1 MHNVLAGFG
10 FMLIRQSQK
19 TSYNSI
25 KQLNSNFEKKSS
37 YFLNIHFLNFL
48 SLSLN
53 TQSKIILNKKNNI
66 IFYNNKSLNNY
77 KYNIINKS
85 FSSSN
90 KSFSSSNKSYSSS
103 NKSYSSSNKSYSS
116 SNKSYS
122 SSNYI
127 KKMSNEINVKKNCD
141 HINLRGENCST
152 CNNIIENKTNQ
163 LNNGFANTCSYD
175 YDYIVIGGGP
185 GGMASAKE
193 AAANGAKVLLLDF
206 VKPSNQGTKW
216 GLGGTCVNVGCVP
229 KKLMHYAGHMGSL
242 FKLDSGPYGWELG
255 QIKHD
260 WDKLVNTVQSHIHSL
275 NFSYTVGLRSSKV
288 KYINGLA
295 KLKNMNTVTYYLKGD
310 KTKEVDVTGKYI
322 LIATGCRP
330 NIPEDVEGAK
340 ELSITSDDIFSL
352 KKAPGKTLVVGASY
366 VALECAGFLNSL
378 GYDVSVAVRSI
389 VLRGFDQQCANKVKT
404 FMIEQGVLFLD
415 GILPKKLTK
424 ETNGQIKVLF
434 SNGNTEIYDTVLYAT
449 GRKGDIEGLNLQA
462 LNINMDKNSN
472 KIITDKYSCTNI
484 TSIFAVGD
492 VSFKCPELAPV
503 CIKAGEILA
512 RRLFKKSNEIMDYTY
527 IPTAIYTPIEYGSC
541 GYSEESAY
549 ATFGKENVEIY
560 LQEFNNLEISAVH
573 RKKHKKA
580 QKDDFD
586 IDIGS
591 TCLSKL
597 ICLKN
602 QENIV
607 IGFHYVGPN
616 AGEVT
621 QGMALAIKLKVKKS
635 DFDTCVG
642 IHPTDAESFMNLTIT
657 LSSGL
662 SFAAKGGCG
671 GGKCG

>member
-25 KQLNSNFEKKSS
+25 KQLNS
-37 YFLNIHFLNFL
+37 
-48 SLSLN
+48 
-53 TQSKIILNKKNNI
+53 
-66 IFYNNKSLNNY
+66 
-77 KYNIINKS
+77 
-85 FSSSN
+85 
-90 KSFSSSNKSYSSS
+90 
-103 NKSYSSSNKSYSS
+103 
-116 SNKSYS
+116 
-122 SSNYI
+122 
-127 KKMSNEINVKKNCD
+127 
-141 HINLRGENCST
+141 
-152 CNNIIENKTNQ
+152 
-163 LNNGFANTCSYD
+163 
-175 YDYIVIGGGP
+175 P

-288 KYINGLA
+288 KYIN
-295 KLKNMNTVTYYLKGD
+295 
-310 KTKEVDVTGKYI
+310 VDVTGKYI

-449 GRKGDIEGLNLQA
+449 D
-462 LNINMDKNSN
+462 
-472 KIITDKYSCTNI
+472 
-484 TSIFAVGD
+484 
-492 VSFKCPELAPV
+492 V
-503 CIKAGEILA
+503 CISFHIYTNVYFHNCYLFTYVS
-512 RRLFKKSNEIMDYTY
+512 RLLFLNSFHTHKLTHIGTY
-527 IPTAIYTPIEYGSC
+527 IRTLFFFKS
-541 GYSEESAY
+541 
-549 ATFGKENVEIY
+549 
-560 LQEFNNLEISAVH
+560 L
-573 RKKHKKA
+573 
-580 QKDDFD
+580 
-586 IDIGS
+586 
-591 TCLSKL
+591 
-597 ICLKN
+597 
-602 QENIV
+602 V
-607 IGFHYVGPN
+607 IH
-616 AGEVT
+616 
-621 QGMALAIKLKVKKS
+621 
-635 DFDTCVG
+635 
-642 IHPTDAESFMNLTIT
+642 
-657 LSSGL
+657 
-662 SFAAKGGCG
+662 
-671 GGKCG
+671 

>member
-1 MHNVLAGFG
+1 
-10 FMLIRQSQK
+10 MLIRQSQK

-295 KLKNMNTVTYYLKGD
+295 KLKKYEYN
-310 KTKEVDVTGKYI
+310 VTGKYI

-512 RRLFKKSNEIMDYTY
+512 RRF
-527 IPTAIYTPIEYGSC
+527 
-541 GYSEESAY
+541 AY
-549 ATFGKENVEIY
+549 ATF
-560 LQEFNNLEISAVH
+560 
-573 RKKHKKA
+573 
-580 QKDDFD
+580 
-586 IDIGS
+586 GS

>member
-1 MHNVLAGFG
+1 MHNVLTRFD
-10 FMLIRQSQK
+10 FVLIKHSQN
-19 TSYNSI
+19 TFYSFI
-25 KQLNSNFEKKSS
+25 KQLNSNFENKCF
-37 YFLNIHFLNFL
+37 YFRNFHFVNFV
-48 SLSLN
+48 SICFN
-53 TQSKIILNKKNNI
+53 TQNKIDLNKKNKT
-66 IFYNNKSLNNY
+66 IFCKHKSLHNY
-77 KYNIINKS
+77 KYSICNN
-85 FSSSN
+85 
-90 KSFSSSNKSYSSS
+90 SYRNSD
-103 NKSYSSSNKSYSS
+103 
-116 SNKSYS
+116 
-122 SSNYI
+122 YI
-127 KKMSNEINVKKNCD
+127 AKMSSEKNVKKHCE
-141 HINLRGENCST
+141 HVNLRGENCSV
-152 CNNIIENKTNQ
+152 CNNVMESKESKLENGLSNMH
-163 LNNGFANTCSYD
+163 SYD

-242 FKLDSGPYGWELG
+242 FKLDSESYGWECEKI
-255 QIKHD
+255 QHD
-260 WDKLVNTVQSHIHSL
+260 WDKLINTVQSHIHSL

-295 KLKNMNTVTYYLKGD
+295 KLKNMNTVSYYLKGD
-310 KTKEVDVTGKYI
+310 KTKEVDVSGKYI

-352 KKAPGKTLVVGASY
+352 KKVPGKTLIVGASY

-404 FMIEQGVLFLD
+404 YMIEQGILFLD

-424 ETNGQIKVLF
+424 ENNGQIKVLF
-434 SNGNTEIYDTVLYAT
+434 SNGNSELYDTVLYAT
-449 GRKGDIEGLNLQA
+449 GRKGDTQGLNLQT
-462 LNINMDKNSN
+462 LNITVDKNSN
-472 KIITDKYSCTNI
+472 KIITDKYSSTNI
-484 TSIFAVGD
+484 SNIFAVGD
-492 VSFKCPELAPV
+492 VAFNCPELAPV

-541 GYSEESAY
+541 GYSEEKAY
-549 ATFGKENVEIY
+549 DTFGKENVEIF

-580 QKDDFD
+580 QKDEFD

-602 QENIV
+602 EDNVV

-621 QGMALAIKLKVKKS
+621 QGMALALKLKVKKS
-635 DFDTCVG
+635 DFDNCIG
-642 IHPTDAESFMNLTIT
+642 IHPTDAESFMNLSIT

-662 SFAAKGGCG
+662 SFSAKGGCG